1 MKRFSLPLV
10 VVLVMFGASVR
21 AQETK
26 STTRLQKQHNLD
38 TESLRKHLKQTE
50 LSLAHVLEDTV
61 ASMQITA
68 VQNIRELQVLFPEY
82 PFFAVLTQLEKR
94 LGDENADP
102 VVRRLAALAV
112 DGLHSDAGDAIIK
125 ATAESS
131 QDKGLQILCNALLIK
146 EGLYEVAPA
155 QATGSKST
163 TRLQKQHKL
172 DTDFLRKHMK
182 QTEQSL
188 ANVLKDTL
196 VNMQTTAVQNIREL
210 EEIFPEYP
218 FASLLK
224 PLQERLGDENTDP
237 VVRTLVA
244 LALDG
249 LHSDAG
255 DAVIHATAESS
266 PDKDLQVL
274 CKALLIKSSLYK

>member
-1 MKRFSLPLV
+1 MKRFLSVSVVAV
-10 VVLVMFGASVR
+10 VVLVAS
-21 AQETK
+21 AQAQQGK
-26 STTRLQKQHNLD
+26 STTRLQKQHKLD
-38 TESLRKHLKQTE
+38 TESLGKHLKQTE
-50 LSLAHVLEDTV
+50 QSVARVLGDTV
-61 ASMQITA
+61 VNMQITA
-68 VQNIRELQVLFPEY
+68 VQNIRELQELFPEY
-82 PFFAVLTQLEKR
+82 PFDAVLTPLEER
-94 LGDENADP
+94 LRDENTDP
-102 VVRRLAALAV
+102 VVRRLVALAL
-112 DGLHSDAGDAIIK
+112 DGLRSDAGDAIVK

-131 QDKGLQILCNALLIK
+131 QDKGLRILCNALLIK
-146 EGLYEVAPA
+146 GGLYEVAPA

-188 ANVLKDTL
+188 ANVLKDTV
-196 VNMQTTAVQNIREL
+196 VNMQITAVQNIREL

-218 FASLLK
+218 FTALLK
-224 PLQERLGDENTDP
+224 PLQEKLGDENTDP

-255 DAVIHATAESS
+255 DAVIQATADSS
-266 PDKDLQVL
+266 PDKDLQTL
-274 CKALLIKSSLYK
+274 CRALLIKSSLYR